1 MAVLSLNGVVESESI
16 KTAGASFDEAIVKYV
31 RRKHNLLIGSR
42 TAEDLKKSIR
52 ETVPLSVTQAE
63 QIRELRE
70 WAATRAVLA
79 TAREDREAAPSGA
92 PAGPDGSL
100 QSGVQGGR
108 IVDFD

>member
-1 MAVLSLNGVVESESI
+1 MYVHQAVIS
-16 KTAGASFDEAIVKYV
+16 AMYEAFFGD
-31 RRKHNLLIGSR
+31 RGL
-42 TAEDLKKSIR
+42 TDEDLKKSIR